1 MKLPNLRFIVLLGR
15 RVFVIIW
22 GKFVFCLRPLECM
35 IFLTKHFLCAHLGLD
50 ENVRTGFKITW
61 PSEA

>member
-15 RVFVIIW
+15 RVFVIVW
-22 GKFVFCLRPLECM
+22 GKFVFCLRPLGCD
-35 IFLTKHFLCAHLGLD
+35 FPKHFLCAHLGLD
-50 ENVRTGFKITW
+50 KNVRTGFKITW